1 MSRKEKIRVESF
13 RAPMTTPKYQSSS
26 SKSILVAG
34 GGVPPVRYVV
44 LSSNM
49 YASGDDDATRRD
61 HIVFE
66 QWPIPRSYEVVA
78 GYWLP
83 VFFVFRVSPKPWAVD
98 AYICVRFYIYRE
110 LAGGLG
116 GLGGLGVE
124 NLVFDFAHPSGAP
137 RTSHFVGVEYGV
149 LLGCVWRFG

>member
-1 MSRKEKIRVESF
+1 
-13 RAPMTTPKYQSSS
+13 
-26 SKSILVAG
+26 
-34 GGVPPVRYVV
+34 
-44 LSSNM
+44 M
-49 YASGDDDATRRD
+49 YASGDPTRPDATTLFFAD
-61 HIVFE
+61 SHH
-66 QWPIPRSYEVVA
+66 PRFVRWSQQMIRH
-78 GYWLP
+78 